1 VPEWTNCLPD
11 GTNGLPG
18 PENTLPVWPDGVLEP
33 AERLPDLENSLPG
46 WANRLP
52 DTPDTLPG
60 LPDNLPGSSDI
71 WREVTFCLPESNDRL
86 PEVIYMLPGSG
97 DSLPEPSDTLPEP
110 SDRLPGNRDTV
121 PEAIDWVSVFSLILR
136 LCVFGIKSPRMSDDT
151 PKLRMV
157 PPELAEEIAHRLKHE
172 QRALNRERE
181 SGLEDSLA
189 PFRVGS
195 VEYLNA
201 VPLTRGIEDQIVFTT
216 PARLAELLRRDELDA
231 ALVSITE
238 VLLNDRY
245 DILDGMAIASL
256 GEVFS
261 VLLAH
266 KKPLEEAR
274 EIFCD
279 TASLTSVNLLK
290 VLLAER
296 GLKPEFKPLENYK
309 AAAEKDFVLLIG
321 DRAIDFQRA
330 PHQHEI
336 FDLGVAWFE
345 MTNLPFVYAVWA
357 LRRGME
363 NSRLRRLLRETKH
376 FGMETLEVIIRN
388 HPAYDLDFRKDYL
401 GWHVHFHLGSDEK
414 RGIAKFCELLHK
426 HGHGPVFEP
435 KFVS

>member
-1 VPEWTNCLPD
+1 MSSPD
-11 GTNGLPG
+11 
-18 PENTLPVWPDGVLEP
+18 
-33 AERLPDLENSLPG
+33 
-46 WANRLP
+46 
-52 DTPDTLPG
+52 
-60 LPDNLPGSSDI
+60 DI
-71 WREVTFCLPESNDRL
+71 
-86 PEVIYMLPGSG
+86 
-97 DSLPEPSDTLPEP
+97 
-110 SDRLPGNRDTV
+110 
-121 PEAIDWVSVFSLILR
+121 
-136 LCVFGIKSPRMSDDT
+136 

-157 PPELAEEIAHRLKHE
+157 PPESPKEIARHLERERVK
-172 QRALNRERE
+172 ANRERE
-181 SGLEDSLA
+181 AGLEDSLA

-245 DILDGMAIASL
+245 DILDGIAIASL

-266 KKPLEEAR
+266 KKPLEEAK

-309 AAAEKDFVLLIG
+309 TAAEKDFVLLIG

-330 PHQHEI
+330 PHSHEI
-336 FDLGVAWFE
+336 SIWARRVPIDEPAVCLCRVGVA
-345 MTNLPFVYAVWA
+345 A
-357 LRRGME
+357 RRGE
-363 NSRLRRLLRETKH
+363 QNAAPAAARDQGLRNGDARC
-376 FGMETLEVIIRN
+376 FIRN
-388 HPAYDLDFRKDYL
+388 HPAYDLDFRKDDL
-401 GWHVHFHLGSDEK
+401 GWQIHFHLGSDEK
-414 RGIAKFCELLHK
+414 RGIAKFCELLDK
-426 HGHGPVFEP
+426 HGLRRCSSRNLFRDGRVA
-435 KFVS
+435 VSATPNWGRRHAVPPA